1 MIGFLV
7 LFSAATGG
15 RKLFLKEGTYEF
27 WAGPPWP
34 TTHPP
39 NSPSGAPT
47 HTKRVPICSF
57 LNRHPSAYPSRP
69 ETEVLQIYG
78 AINETWTP
86 MHVTNQAPIS
96 VLHSR
101 FSFTFQKLVST
112 KQAFFLASRS
122 NARCYVSVKF
132 SAFCSQPRFDLLYY
146 QSSKRSHL
154 YCA

>member
-1 MIGFLV
+1 
-7 LFSAATGG
+7 
-15 RKLFLKEGTYEF
+15 
-27 WAGPPWP
+27 
-34 TTHPP
+34 
-39 NSPSGAPT
+39 
-47 HTKRVPICSF
+47 
-57 LNRHPSAYPSRP
+57 
-69 ETEVLQIYG
+69 
-78 AINETWTP
+78 

-146 QSSKRSHL
+146 QSRSAAIFTAHNMAGL
-154 YCA
+154 DDVTSHSFVQAVDPAHRGHFPLEANSENLPCPLTSVQ